1 MKNQLSK
8 YMKFTEEN
16 KKHWVFRCPYC
27 GDSKTENH
35 GHLNVSKN
43 MPVFRCVRC
52 GQGGHIKQLLD
63 HLNANDVIL
72 PEYIND
78 GKYTKKKHKTN
89 IISFKE
95 QIEPYVEEYIKK
107 RLNIKNIPNELNILP
122 TTVLHKMIKNTDE
135 YNPVFEES
143 ISFLT
148 YRNRKVISRI
158 LNNNKFRYYVYS
170 LSDGPDYYVIKNE
183 RKYTQY
189 KKHNTVV
196 IGEGVFDISNQ
207 YIHRFIDTPNDAVY
221 MCAGNQSFSGAFT
234 LARSLS
240 LTYTPNVIVLADQD
254 IDSSV
259 YEKLARQYK
268 LKSVKVYKNK
278 LGKDFGDHPV
288 EPVLDFST
296 T

>member
-27 GDSKTENH
+27 GDSKIENH

-122 TTVLHKMIKNTDE
+122 TTVLHKMIKNISYKSLSQALKELEADDLIIRRE
-135 YNPVFEES
+135 YPQ
-143 ISFLT
+143 IPP
-148 YRNRKVISRI
+148 KVE
-158 LNNNKFRYYVYS
+158 YS
-170 LSDGPDYYVIKNE
+170 LTPKGISLIPIMEAMCEWGKKNRPDQIK
-183 RKYTQY
+183 
-189 KKHNTVV
+189 
-196 IGEGVFDISNQ
+196 SNS
-207 YIHRFIDTPNDAVY
+207 H
-221 MCAGNQSFSGAFT
+221 
-234 LARSLS
+234 
-240 LTYTPNVIVLADQD
+240 
-254 IDSSV
+254 
-259 YEKLARQYK
+259 
-268 LKSVKVYKNK
+268 
-278 LGKDFGDHPV
+278 
-288 EPVLDFST
+288 
-296 T
+296 